1 MTEGDPMVRVTREAS
16 PSHHVRGTVSGMAQ
30 ARRAIDA
37 LQFAG
42 IEANDIS
49 LAGEGA
55 AAAARL
61 ADSSTNS
68 ARSDAPIIWRVAW
81 RGFWWSVWGAIAGV
95 AAGFVFGLSGLTLP
109 GTSNSMALQIVSWGM
124 FLHVGG
130 AIVGVYAAIT
140 SGSAWELTFQPVE
153 GPVVIAVRSGDVRHV
168 ARAER
173 VLREKGA
180 SDVRRD
186 PAPGA

>member
-1 MTEGDPMVRVTREAS
+1 VTREAS
-16 PSHHVRGTVSGMAQ
+16 ASHHVRGTVPGMAE

-55 AAAARL
+55 AEAARL
-61 ADSSTNS
+61 AGASANS
-68 ARSDAPIIWRVAW
+68 GRSDAPIIWRVAW
-81 RGFWWSVWGAIAGV
+81 RGFWWSIWGLVLGV
-95 AAGFVFGLSGLTLP
+95 AAGVVFGLSGLTLP
-109 GTSNSMALQIVSWGM
+109 GTSNSMVLQIVSWAM

-140 SGSAWELTFQPVE
+140 SGSAWELTFQPVA
-153 GPVVIAVRSGDVRHV
+153 GPVVIAVRSGDVARI

-180 SDVRRD
+180 TDVRRS
-186 PAPGA
+186 AGE

>member
-1 MTEGDPMVRVTREAS
+1 MVRVTREAS
-16 PSHHVRGTVSGMAQ
+16 PSHHVRGTVPGMAQ

-42 IEANDIS
+42 IEANDIA

-61 ADSSTNS
+61 ADTSRNS
-68 ARSDAPIIWRVAW
+68 GRSDAPIIWRVAW
-81 RGFWWSVWGAIAGV
+81 RGFWWSVWGAVLGV
-95 AAGFVFGLSGLTLP
+95 AAGFVFGLSGMTLP
-109 GTSNSMALQIVSWGM
+109 GTSNSMALQIVSWAM

-130 AIVGVYAAIT
+130 AIVGVYAGVT

-153 GPVVIAVRSGDVRHV
+153 GPVVIAVRSGDVSQI

-173 VLREKGA
+173 VLREKDA
-180 SDVRRD
+180 TDVRRG

>member
-1 MTEGDPMVRVTREAS
+1 MVRVTRDAS
-16 PSHHVRGTVSGMAQ
+16 SSHRVLGTVSNMAQ

-42 IEANDIS
+42 IEANDIAIS
-49 LAGEGA
+49 GEGA
-55 AAAARL
+55 VEAARL
-61 ADSSTNS
+61 ADASKNS
-68 ARSDAPIIWRVAW
+68 GRSDAPIIWRVAW
-81 RGFWWSVWGAIAGV
+81 RGFWWSIWGGILGV
-95 AAGFVFGLSGLTLP
+95 AAGVAFGLSGLTLP

-130 AIVGVYAAIT
+130 AIVGVYAGIT

-153 GPVVIAVRSGDVRHV
+153 GPVVIGVRSGDLRRI

-180 SDVRRD
+180 TDVRHNS
-186 PAPGA
+186 PPGP